1 MCLDGKQPGVG
12 GNCRHGFES
21 RHSMLLWKGCL
32 PSSNAKDL
40 IQKQIGHLT
49 SGFFS
54 MPTLLHL
61 NVIQSLSGS
70 ISNDDVDDDDDVN
83 DDFDD
88 NTAGS

>member
-1 MCLDGKQPGVG
+1 MGSNLRIQC
-12 GNCRHGFES
+12 F
-21 RHSMLLWKGCL
+21 KGYL
-32 PSSNAKDL
+32 TSSNAKDL

-88 NTAGS
+88 NTAGSWIFVYSNCWTSSLIEQE